1 VEISAHAL
9 WPFVWLLLASGLVS
23 GGVAGLLGVGGGIV
37 LVPVLYHVFS
47 GIGIDADLRMH
58 LAVGTSLATV
68 VFTATRSALAHR
80 SLGALDGD
88 LLRAWGPPAV
98 LGAVVGAVVAPRL
111 GDQQLGEVF
120 ASVAL
125 LVALHMAFSR
135 ESWRLSEQPPRG
147 VGRYALGSLVGGLSV
162 GMGLGGGTLGVPI
175 FTLVGVPVH
184 RAVGTAAGLGVLIA
198 VPGLLGFLLSGHG
211 APGRPPG
218 CVGYVNLLAVALLAP
233 TSVLAAPLGAR
244 LAHGLSRRTL
254 RGAFALFLVVTAW
267 RMFVAG

>member
-1 VEISAHAL
+1 MELSVHAFL
-9 WPFVWLLLASGLVS
+9 PFVGLLLASGLLS
-23 GGVAGLLGVGGGIV
+23 GLVAGLLGVGGGIV

-47 GIGIDADLRMH
+47 GAGIEAGIRMH

-80 SLGALDGD
+80 SLGALDGE

-98 LGAVVGAVVAPRL
+98 LGAVAGAVVAPRL

-125 LVALHMAFSR
+125 LVALHMAFAR
-135 ESWRLSEQPPRG
+135 ESWRLSKQPPRG

-162 GMGLGGGTLGVPI
+162 GMGLGGGTLGVPV

-198 VPGLLGFLLSGHG
+198 VPGLLGFLLSGQG

-233 TSVLAAPLGAR
+233 TSVLVAPLGAR
-244 LAHGLSRRTL
+244 LAHGLSRRAL
-254 RGAFALFLVVTAW
+254 RGVFALFLVVTAW
-267 RMFVAG
+267 RMFAAG